1 MFLYF
6 NAHVFS
12 PPIAGARRSSSH
24 NGTENT
30 HEVSPCKYIHV
41 QHVHVVGT
49 VLSVCKEDT
58 VWSLFGLV
66 GSENGGKKRE
76 MNGRNIMDVRVT
88 RPPPM
93 PNTVSLPPKSPLFV

>member
-1 MFLYF
+1 M
-6 NAHVFS
+6 
-12 PPIAGARRSSSH
+12 
-24 NGTENT
+24 
-30 HEVSPCKYIHV
+30 YIHV

-49 VLSVCKEDT
+49 VLSVCKEEDT

-76 MNGRNIMDVRVT
+76 MNGRNTMDVRVT

-93 PNTVSLPPKSPLFV
+93 PNTVSLFVL

>member
-1 MFLYF
+1 MYF
-6 NAHVFS
+6 P
-12 PPIAGARRSSSH
+12 PPIAGTRRSSSC

-30 HEVSPCKYIHV
+30 HEVSPSMYIHV

-49 VLSVCKEDT
+49 VLSVCKEEDT

-76 MNGRNIMDVRVT
+76 MNGRNTMDVRVT

-93 PNTVSLPPKSPLFV
+93 PNTVSLFVL